1 MSGRADIR
9 AIKERIDVIAVI
21 SRYVSLKKAGS
32 SYKGKCPFHKDD
44 TPSFVVSAEKGLWH
58 CFGCG
63 EGGDIV
69 AFLMKIE
76 HISFLEAAKRLADE
90 AGIEFETQS
99 DDGERETLRS
109 VMDEAVAH
117 FASNL
122 RDQAIGKRSRDYLV
136 ARGYTEEVWERFGLG
151 YATSGWDGLKRALA
165 PRFGEDRLVE
175 LGLLVRGDRGTYDRF
190 RDRTVFTVFDLSDR
204 PIAFGGRAF
213 EGEPKYLNSSK
224 TPLFDKGRTLYGLS
238 WARSAFAE
246 TRRAV
251 LVEGYTDVLTL
262 HCHGLTDAVASMGTA
277 LTQGQA
283 DLLGR
288 FVEEA
293 VIVYD
298 RDAAGSAAALRGM
311 RILGN
316 SGLTVR
322 IARLPEG
329 EDPDSVVRRDGA
341 DAMREALEQA
351 VPFYRFYVDELR
363 SRADPSS
370 VGGKERILEEAREF
384 AADVR
389 SLPLRQALASELAD
403 LLDLP
408 SEGVLKEISRRTK
421 RAAERA
427 TALPTERWSPEEDLL
442 VLLLRG
448 EVQWKQVS
456 DVLTPAEFTDA
467 NRPIAEA
474 LAESGEKPNISELM
488 ERLDGESARR
498 VSHYALASVQ
508 FDDVERAK
516 DDALRKLVTIPSI
529 ERRIRKLDAELVVS
543 QQEENWDRCNELTL
557 KRVALVNE
565 KLARRGTHGNE
576 GQRAPREGREDEG
589 ADRKGRVR
597 GEEAGRRRGRDG
609 P

>member
-1 MSGRADIR
+1 VSSRADIA
-9 AIKERIDVIAVI
+9 AIKERIDVISVI

-63 EGGDIV
+63 EGGDIIG
-69 AFLMKIE
+69 FLMKIE
-76 HISFLEAAKRLADE
+76 HISFLDAAKRLAAE
-90 AGIEFETQS
+90 AGVDFEAGS
-99 DDGERETLRS
+99 EDGERERLRS
-109 VMDEAVAH
+109 AMNAAAEH
-117 FASNL
+117 FFANL
-122 RDQAIGKRSRDYLV
+122 RNEATGKRSREYLIG
-136 ARGYTEEVWERFGLG
+136 RGYKEDVWERFGLG
-151 YATSGWDGLKRALA
+151 YATAGWDGLKRALG

-175 LGLLVRGDRGTYDRF
+175 LGLLVRGEKGTYDRF
-190 RDRTVFTVFDLSDR
+190 RDRTIFAVFDLSDR

-213 EGEPKYLNSSK
+213 EGEPKYLNSST

-238 WARSAFAE
+238 WARSACAE

-262 HCHGLTDAVASMGTA
+262 HTAGLTNAVASMGTA

-283 DLLGR
+283 DLLSR
-288 FVEEA
+288 FADEV

-316 SGLTVR
+316 SGLAVR

-329 EDPDSVVRRDGA
+329 EDPDSVVRSGGA
-341 DAMREALEQA
+341 DAMREALDRA
-351 VPFYRFYVDELR
+351 VPFYRFYAEELR
-363 SRADPSS
+363 SRSDPSS
-370 VGGKERILEEAREF
+370 IGGKERILEEAREF

-389 SLPLRQALASELAD
+389 SLPLRQALAAELAD

-408 SEGVLKEISRRTK
+408 SEQILKEISRRSR
-421 RAAERA
+421 RAVERA
-427 TALPTERWSPEEDLL
+427 TVLPTARRAPEEDLL

-448 EVQWKQVS
+448 DVQWKQVAG
-456 DVLTPAEFTDA
+456 VLSPEEFSEE

-474 LAESGEKPNISELM
+474 LAETAENPTISELM

-498 VSHYALASVQ
+498 VSQYALASVQ
-508 FDDVERAK
+508 FDDIERAK
-516 DDALRKLVTIPSI
+516 DDALRKLVTLPSI
-529 ERRIRKLDAELVVS
+529 ERRIRELDEELVVS
-543 QQEENWDRCNELTL
+543 QEKENWDRYNELTL

-565 KLARRGTHGNE
+565 KLARKGTHGNE
-576 GQRAPREGREDEG
+576 D
-589 ADRKGRVR
+589 
-597 GEEAGRRRGRDG
+597 
-609 P
+609 